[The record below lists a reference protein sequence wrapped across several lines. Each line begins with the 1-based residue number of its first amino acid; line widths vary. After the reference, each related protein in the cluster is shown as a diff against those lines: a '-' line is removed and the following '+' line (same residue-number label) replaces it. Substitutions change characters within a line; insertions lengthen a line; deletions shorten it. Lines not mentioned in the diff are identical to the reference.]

1 MKKLLA
7 LFGLKF
13 NPFSPDV
20 PTDALLVTPRIESFC
35 WRIENGHVRE
45 GGFALI
51 MGDPGTGKSVTL
63 RVLNERLGRLR
74 DVTVGAV
81 VHPQCSIGDFYREL
95 GDLFGVELKPSN
107 RWGGFKALREK
118 WQLHVESTLTRP
130 VLLVDEAQEISA
142 PVLNELRTLSSMY
155 FDSKILLSVVLAG
168 DRRLQEKLRH
178 EDLVALGSRI
188 RTRLVTEHASKDELL
203 ACLKHLL
210 GSAGNAKLMTTEL
223 MSTLCDHA
231 LGNFRVLMTMSGEL
245 LTAGAER
252 ECTQLDEKLFF
263 DVFTMSK
270 PAPSSQSP
278 SSGRVKAAAASSGRR
293 R

>member
-51 MGDPGTGKSVTL
+51 VGDPGTGKSVTL
-63 RVLNERLGRLR
+63 RVLAERLERLR

-81 VHPQCSIGDFYREL
+81 VHPQCTLGDFYREL

-130 VLLVDEAQEISA
+130 VILVDEAQEISA
-142 PVLNELRTLSSMY
+142 PVLNELRILSSTH
-155 FDSKILLSVVLAG
+155 FDSKVLLSVVMAG

-178 EDLVALGSRI
+178 EDLLALGSRI
-188 RTRLVTEHASKDELL
+188 RTRLVVEHATKDDLL
-203 ACLKHLL
+203 ACMKHLL
-210 GSAGNAKLMTTEL
+210 ASAGNAKLMTPEL
-223 MSTLCDHA
+223 MSTLCEHA
-231 LGNFRVLMTMSGEL
+231 IGNYRVLMTMAGEL
-245 LTAGAER
+245 LAAGAQR

-263 DVFTMSK
+263 EVFTMSK
-270 PAPSSQSP
+270 PAAQQAPPQP
-278 SSGRVKAAAASSGRR
+278 AGKAAVGSGNGRR